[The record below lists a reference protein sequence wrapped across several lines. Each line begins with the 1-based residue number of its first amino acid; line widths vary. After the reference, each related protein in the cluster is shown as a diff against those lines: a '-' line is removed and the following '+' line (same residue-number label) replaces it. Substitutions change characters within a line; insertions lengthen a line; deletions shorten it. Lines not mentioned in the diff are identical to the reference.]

1 MPAPAVSPRSWEL
14 GDVVFWVP
22 FGLFPVGS
30 QAMTHA
36 KQGIELFN
44 ATKDTSKLQ
53 TGSCLTVLQ
62 RWEVLER
69 TNLKQRNCS
78 CGDILKK
85 QSREQYRRCTLC
97 WMLHQALQTP
107 ATHGTTTGIC
117 WMKTGRDS
125 VSMESH
131 LWESSAAR
139 NWSCKTMDVDLDM
152 PGTLDWPLRRLRF
165 DQGHGSR
172 NCRSCQAGQLKF
184 IAEDRDLLNGIP
196 AVSPAEDTALKQAET
211 KIGEFS

>member
-1 MPAPAVSPRSWEL
+1 
-14 GDVVFWVP
+14 
-22 FGLFPVGS
+22 
-30 QAMTHA
+30 
-36 KQGIELFN
+36 
-44 ATKDTSKLQ
+44 
-53 TGSCLTVLQ
+53 
-62 RWEVLER
+62 
-69 TNLKQRNCS
+69 
-78 CGDILKK
+78 
-85 QSREQYRRCTLC
+85 
-97 WMLHQALQTP
+97 
-107 ATHGTTTGIC
+107 
-117 WMKTGRDS
+117 MKTGRDS
-125 VSMESH
+125 DSMDIH

-196 AVSPAEDTALKQAET
+196 AASPAEDTALKQAET